1 MMLGFTWG
9 RPPRRPRPARPAA
22 GDANRTPPPAA
33 VPPMFV
39 SGRAVSVDWG
49 APLPDGAYLLTWWV
63 GYAKSASGWPD
74 SYLETDDGRAQHATH
89 AVDWL
94 CRALRQLDVA
104 AEHPLRLELEH
115 LRQAR
120 ARQQY
125 VDYLTRHRSSLSV
138 GVTTDDGVRHLF
150 AVRCRATALP
160 VVTPNADAGEHVLVG
175 GAV

>member
-1 MMLGFTWG
+1 MLGFAWG
-9 RPPRRPRPARPAA
+9 RPLLRPRPARPTA
-22 GDANRTPPPAA
+22 GDAVRTPPAPEA
-33 VPPMFV
+33 PPVFV
-39 SGRAVSVDWG
+39 SGRGVSVDWG
-49 APLPDGAYLLTWWV
+49 APLPDGACLLTWWV
-63 GYAKSASGWPD
+63 GYAQSAGGWPD

-94 CRALRQLDVA
+94 YRGLCRLDVA
-104 AEHPLRLELEH
+104 AGHPLRLELEH

-125 VDYLTRHRSSLSV
+125 AAYLARHRSSLSI
-138 GVTTDDGVRHLF
+138 GVTADDGVRHLF

-160 VVTPNADAGEHVLVG
+160 VVTPTADAGEHVLVG